1 VPQRFQRVPP
11 QAQPQRQAPTH
22 THALNQLAGQQQFKP
37 QPSMPTSGPAF
48 QAPPVQPGM
57 GTKQKQSATKEQQQG
72 GGERIQQKEIV
83 ST

>member
-57 GTKQKQSATKEQQQG
+57 GTNQKQSAIKEQQQG